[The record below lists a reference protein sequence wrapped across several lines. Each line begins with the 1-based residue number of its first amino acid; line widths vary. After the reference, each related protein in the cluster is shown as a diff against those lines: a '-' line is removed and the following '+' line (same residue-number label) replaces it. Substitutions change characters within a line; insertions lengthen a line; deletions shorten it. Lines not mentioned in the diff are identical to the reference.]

1 MTKTTFI
8 HDNFL
13 LQNETGRELY
23 HDVAKNLPVIDYHNH
38 LPPADIA
45 SNRQFENLYQ
55 IWLAGDHY
63 KWRAMRTC
71 GVNEEWITGNRSDR
85 EKFIA
90 WAETVPKTVRN
101 PLYHWTHMELA
112 EPFGIRNRLLNGETA
127 AGIWEE
133 CNEMLA
139 RPEFT
144 AVEILKKSGVEL
156 VATTDDPTDLLTY
169 HQQYRQKKDQPFSM
183 VPTFRPDK
191 GMAIENAEAFN
202 TWTGLLEAASDRSI
216 TTFQEFLDA
225 LKSRHDAFHELGC
238 RASDH
243 GISEPFSE
251 PFTLAEV
258 ERIFRKARSGKGV
271 TQLEAHQFKSAFL
284 FFCGQ
289 MNAEKEWVFQ
299 LHIGA
304 IRNNNSRM
312 FNKMGADSGYDS
324 MGDPRIAQPLARLLN
339 QLDKENQ
346 LPRTVLYNINPADNE
361 VMATM
366 TGNFQD
372 GVIPG
377 KIQHGPPWWFMDQKN
392 GIEKQMDSLSDMG
405 ILSEFIGMTTDSRSF
420 LSFSRHSYFRR
431 ILCNLIGQDAEQGV
445 IPQDK
450 EMLTD
455 LIKKICYLNAKSYFR
470 YPED

>member
-1 MTKTTFI
+1 MTKPAFI
-8 HDNFL
+8 VDNFL
-13 LQNETGRELY
+13 LQNKTAAELY
-23 HDVAKNLPVIDYHNH
+23 HDVAKLQPVIDYHNH

-45 SNRQFENLYQ
+45 NNRQFENLTQ

-71 GVNEEWITGNRSDR
+71 GVDEERITGDRSDR

-90 WAETVPKTVRN
+90 WAETVPKTLRN

-112 EPFGIRNRLLNGETA
+112 EPFGIRDRLLNGETA
-127 AGIWEE
+127 AHIWEE

-139 RPEFT
+139 EPGFT

-156 VATTDDPTDLLTY
+156 VATTDDPTDLLTD
-169 HQQYRQKKDQPFSM
+169 HQQFNQKGDQPFKM

-191 GMAIENAEAFN
+191 GMAIENTEAFLA
-202 TWTGLLEAASDRSI
+202 WTSLLEAASDRSVDS
-216 TTFQEFLDA
+216 FQDLLGA

-251 PFTLAEV
+251 PFTLSEV
-258 ERIFRKARSGKGV
+258 ERIFQKARSGKVV
-271 TQLEAHQFKSAFL
+271 TELEARQYKSAFL
-284 FFCGQ
+284 FYCGQ
-289 MNAEKEWVFQ
+289 MNAEKNWVFQ

-304 IRNNNSRM
+304 IRNNSTRM
-312 FNKMGADSGYDS
+312 YNKLGADSGYDS
-324 MGDPRIAQPLARLLN
+324 MGDFRIAEPLSRLLN
-339 QLDKENQ
+339 QLDRENQ

-361 VMATM
+361 VMCTM

-392 GIEKQMDSLSDMG
+392 GIEKQLDSLSDIG

-420 LSFSRHSYFRR
+420 LSFSRHDYFRR
-431 ILCNLIGQDAEQGV
+431 ILCNMLGQDVEKGI
-445 IPQDK
+445 IPQDQGLLK
-450 EMLTD
+450 QLV
-455 LIKKICYLNAKSYFR
+455 KKICYLNAKAYFR
-470 YPED
+470 YPEV